1 MEHALFCHNFQGAK
15 GKHKESME
23 CNKTHVT
30 QEGFACLKKETVKS
44 GAPSIPTIFL
54 RAQPCLGFYF
64 YILMISFNINCTAIL
79 YYSEKHSSSALTNS
93 KHVDAVFLNKFAVK
107 GIAYSVV
114 VHILWK
120 CLFKLMQ
127 YSMVYPER
135 FKEAADLLLGDCF
148 FCILQQCPLEY
159 Y

>member
-1 MEHALFCHNFQGAK
+1 MCSSRCDTRRLSLPE
-15 GKHKESME
+15 ERDSE
-23 CNKTHVT
+23 I
-30 QEGFACLKKETVKS
+30 GFL
-44 GAPSIPTIFL
+44 PTIFL

-64 YILMISFNINCTAIL
+64 YILMISFNVNCTAIL

-107 GIAYSVV
+107 GSANSVV

-135 FKEAADLLLGDCF
+135 FK
-148 FCILQQCPLEY
+148 
-159 Y
+159 